1 MIRRRKSLR
10 WVSWALSYLAV
21 TAICST
27 AAGLVIVSARGQVV
41 TAFDKVSA
49 AFVGRF

>member
-1 MIRRRKSLR
+1 MIHRRKSRR
-10 WVSWALSYLAV
+10 WISWALGYLAV

-27 AAGLVIVSARGQVV
+27 AAGLVIVAARGQVV
-41 TAFDKVSA
+41 TAFGKVSA